1 METIGELIIIVLESM
16 SILISPEKTADK
28 VNNVDTVKSRKR
40 MLIVLFTLIYFIAV
54 IGLSFSLVLIS
65 DVIYRVVA
73 SILIVLLL
81 YCIFIF
87 YKKVFISK

>member
-28 VNNVDTVKSRKR
+28 VNDVDTVKSRKR
-40 MLIVLFTLIYFIAV
+40 MLIVLFTIIYFIAV

-73 SILIVLLL
+73 SILIVFLL
-81 YCIFIF
+81 YCILIF

>member
-1 METIGELIIIVLESM
+1 METIGELIIVVLESM
-16 SILISPEKTADK
+16 LELISPERTAKK
-28 VNNVDTVKSRKR
+28 VNDVDTVKSRKR

-73 SILIVLLL
+73 SILIVFLL

>member
-16 SILISPEKTADK
+16 SVLISPEKTADK
-28 VNNVDTVKSRKR
+28 VNDVDTVKSRKR
-40 MLIVLFTLIYFIAV
+40 MLIVLFTIIYFIAV

-73 SILIVLLL
+73 SILIVFLL
-81 YCIFIF
+81 YCILIF

>member
-28 VNNVDTVKSRKR
+28 VNDVDTVKSRKR

>member
-28 VNNVDTVKSRKR
+28 VNDVDTVKSRKR
-40 MLIVLFTLIYFIAV
+40 MLIVLFTLIYFIVV

-73 SILIVLLL
+73 SILIVFLL

>member
-28 VNNVDTVKSRKR
+28 VNDVDTVKSRKR

-54 IGLSFSLVLIS
+54 IGISFSLVFIS

-73 SILIVLLL
+73 SILIVFLL

-87 YKKVFISK
+87 YKKIFISK

>member
-28 VNNVDTVKSRKR
+28 VIDVDTVKSRKR